1 LRSGGD
7 FIDKIERA
15 NPAIEFLIE
24 SGSSKYDITTN
35 QGKNALL
42 QDVVTMIVQMH
53 GTVVIDQSLRLT
65 AKKLD
70 LSLQSVYFEYN
81 RAVRGRKHEKP
92 QEETPSKQLS

>member
-1 LRSGGD
+1 M
-7 FIDKIERA
+7 DKVDKA
-15 NPAIEFLIE
+15 QPAIEFMIE
-24 SGSSKYDITTN
+24 SGASKYDITTN

-53 GTVVIDQSLRLT
+53 GTVAIDQSLRLT

-92 QEETPSKQLS
+92 QEEKPSTQLS

>member
-1 LRSGGD
+1 M
-7 FIDKIERA
+7 IEA
-15 NPAIEFLIE
+15 
-24 SGSSKYDITTN
+24 GSSKYDISTN

-81 RAVRGRKHEKP
+81 RAVRGRRNQKP
-92 QEETPSKQLS
+92 QEEKPSIQLS